1 MAEFI
6 EALASDLT
14 ASGVGVRY
22 GTGSGVVSIQLNYRR
37 DVSAEHVALL
47 MQTGGL
53 AFPHKGKE
61 QQGIQV
67 LVDSNDLVSGQTIA
81 RQIHDQFH
89 ERTAETISG
98 HEVLWLRATT
108 LPQAIPVGPAA
119 GQPERF
125 QFSVNFEALIKLSGG
140 S

>member
-6 EALASDLT
+6 ESLASDLV
-14 ASGVGVRY
+14 ASGVGARY
-22 GTGSGVVSIQLNYRR
+22 GTGSGVVSVQLNYRR
-37 DVSAEHVALL
+37 DNDQDHTVLL

-53 AFPHKGKE
+53 AFPHAGKE

-67 LVDSNDLVSGQTIA
+67 LVDSDDLVSGQTIA
-81 RQIHDQFH
+81 RQVYDQFH

-125 QFSVNFEALIKLSGG
+125 QFSVNFEALLKLAGG